1 MTFEYDKWLATSGVD
16 EVLADLTCDTTYI
29 NELAEVMATGDYTY
43 GDLEEEFPNEYKCYD
58 NIADEVYTRLTD
70 NEIIPENFTEEF
82 PSESDEFGD
91 YVDDAIELLLD
102 VVITMETVR

>member
-43 GDLEEEFPNEYKCYD
+43 GDLEEEFPLSL
-58 NIADEVYTRLTD
+58 IH
-70 NEIIPENFTEEF
+70 I
-82 PSESDEFGD
+82 
-91 YVDDAIELLLD
+91 
-102 VVITMETVR
+102 